1 MLMVLLK
8 VIIVLSLHMELL
20 AQEKLFQFLVIL
32 K

>member
-20 AQEKLFQFLVIL
+20 VQEKLFQFLVIL